1 MISQEWSNKG
11 IDAVFIPLCCPLSGS
26 FSPSLSFHHLTRV
39 RLFRVPSRSHPK
51 SRGEKPF
58 FRASS

>member
-26 FSPSLSFHHLTRV
+26 FSPSLSFHHLTRI
-39 RLFRVPSRSHPK
+39 RSFRVPSRSHPK
-51 SRGEKPF
+51 SRGE
-58 FRASS
+58 